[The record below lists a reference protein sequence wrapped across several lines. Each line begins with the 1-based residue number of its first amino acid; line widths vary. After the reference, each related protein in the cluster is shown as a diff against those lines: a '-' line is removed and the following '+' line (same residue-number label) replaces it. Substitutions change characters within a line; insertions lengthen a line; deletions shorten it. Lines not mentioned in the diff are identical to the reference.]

1 MIPAIFPSPNP
12 AASSSVWCRTT
23 PKSAPRP
30 GSKPRRSFRAP
41 SARVTLGADCPVL
54 RIRVQVG
61 RIIDAV
67 NATVPESMWG
77 EIAARLDDAELVQPS
92 REPPYLRR

>member
-1 MIPAIFPSPNP
+1 MIPATFHPEPRRQFQRLVQDDTEVSPE
-12 AASSSVWCRTT
+12 T
-23 PKSAPRP
+23 
-30 GSKPRRSFRAP
+30 GSKPRSSFRAP
-41 SARVTLGADCPVL
+41 SAPTVLGMRL
-54 RIRVQVG
+54 QVG

-92 REPPYLRR
+92 REPPDL